1 MPLKHLRTPRRACS
15 EHLGVAAERGRV
27 GNCRF
32 GQFLPSGRG
41 HTAKLSAS
49 LQRGFLPRSG
59 CLGLRESTDNNLA
72 AAEPCSA
79 QLSICCHL
87 PTCTRQSTVTF
98 F

>member
-1 MPLKHLRTPRRACS
+1 MPLKHLRTPRRASS

-32 GQFLPSGRG
+32 GQFLPSEKR
-41 HTAKLSAS
+41 TAKLSAS

-59 CLGLRESTDNNLA
+59 CLGLRESADNNLA

-79 QLSICCHL
+79 QLSILDHI
-87 PTCTRQSTVTF
+87 PPSTRHCSVTF